1 MKNFLLSVFVF
12 FTTLLTLSQTCTHT
26 IKLTD
31 TFGDG
36 WNGGYVSVSV
46 NGVTVLSNI
55 TLASGFGPL
64 NYNFSASSG
73 STIRVFRTIA
83 GSWPS
88 EMRVQIVN
96 NIGTVLL
103 NTIQPVAGTATTL
116 GQTCIGSCGAVTP
129 GCTNPSG
136 YGSAVA
142 PNTPTTVVISS
153 CNFQS
158 EYSTVSGIVAGQTY
172 QFGYSLGGY
181 ITIHT
186 GTYNGPIVAYGNA
199 PLNWASSYTGTVY
212 VHYNT
217 GSGCGTASLCGTSTV
232 SCITCSAPSAPVNDL
247 VCNAYA
253 ISCGQLLSATTVNA
267 TNSGTG
273 ENNTCGVSQT
283 MPGVWFKITGTGQ
296 IMTAYL
302 CNTVWDSKIS
312 IFSGPN
318 CSSLTCVGGND
329 DLGPSC
335 ATTSASYQWTSVPG
349 LNYYILVHGYST
361 NSSFQ
366 IGLICTTP
374 PPPDPTSITASAN
387 TICIGQSTTLTANG
401 ISGTVYWFASGCG
414 VGQIATGN
422 SISVTPTS
430 TTTYYARNFNSGL
443 FSTNCVS
450 TTIVVNP
457 LPQVTVTPVSN
468 SICAG
473 SSTQLVSTVTGLPAG
488 APITYTWSPNVNLTN
503 TSAPSPWAS
512 PNATQSYTLTVS
524 SNGCNASTNTNVTVN
539 PSIPVVSSVT
549 GNNNIIAG
557 TSETYSITP
566 IAGVTYAWSYTQT
579 MSAPLW
585 TNIPNSNSP
594 TITFT
599 WPQTTT
605 NGAVRVQVSNAF
617 GCNTQT
623 QQFLIITM
631 GALPVKLLYFSGEP
645 VNGNNLIYWATATE
659 YNTTHFVVEKSE
671 NGIIWSEIATAAAAG
686 NSTQELH
693 YDVTDAT
700 VKPIYNYY
708 RLTQYDIDGAYEM
721 FDPILI
727 DNRSNTKVIFRRTN
741 LLGQDIDENATGIIL
756 EVYEDGTFKRIIK

>member
-217 GSGCGTASLCGTSTV
+217 GSG
-232 SCITCSAPSAPVNDL
+232 
-247 VCNAYA
+247 
-253 ISCGQLLSATTVNA
+253 
-267 TNSGTG
+267 
-273 ENNTCGVSQT
+273 
-283 MPGVWFKITGTGQ
+283 W
-296 IMTAYL
+296 
-302 CNTVWDSKIS
+302 
-312 IFSGPN
+312 
-318 CSSLTCVGGND
+318 
-329 DLGPSC
+329 
-335 ATTSASYQWTSVPG
+335 
-349 LNYYILVHGYST
+349 
-361 NSSFQ
+361 
-366 IGLICTTP
+366 
-374 PPPDPTSITASAN
+374 
-387 TICIGQSTTLTANG
+387 
-401 ISGTVYWFASGCG
+401 
-414 VGQIATGN
+414 
-422 SISVTPTS
+422 
-430 TTTYYARNFNSGL
+430 
-443 FSTNCVS
+443 NCVFM
-450 TTIVVNP
+450 
-457 LPQVTVTPVSN
+457 
-468 SICAG
+468 
-473 SSTQLVSTVTGLPAG
+473 
-488 APITYTWSPNVNLTN
+488 W
-503 TSAPSPWAS
+503 
-512 PNATQSYTLTVS
+512 
-524 SNGCNASTNTNVTVN
+524 
-539 PSIPVVSSVT
+539 
-549 GNNNIIAG
+549 NI
-557 TSETYSITP
+557 
-566 IAGVTYAWSYTQT
+566 
-579 MSAPLW
+579 
-585 TNIPNSNSP
+585 
-594 TITFT
+594 
-599 WPQTTT
+599 
-605 NGAVRVQVSNAF
+605 
-617 GCNTQT
+617 
-623 QQFLIITM
+623 
-631 GALPVKLLYFSGEP
+631 
-645 VNGNNLIYWATATE
+645 
-659 YNTTHFVVEKSE
+659 
-671 NGIIWSEIATAAAAG
+671 
-686 NSTQELH
+686 
-693 YDVTDAT
+693 
-700 VKPIYNYY
+700 
-708 RLTQYDIDGAYEM
+708 
-721 FDPILI
+721 
-727 DNRSNTKVIFRRTN
+727 NR
-741 LLGQDIDENATGIIL
+741 
-756 EVYEDGTFKRIIK
+756 